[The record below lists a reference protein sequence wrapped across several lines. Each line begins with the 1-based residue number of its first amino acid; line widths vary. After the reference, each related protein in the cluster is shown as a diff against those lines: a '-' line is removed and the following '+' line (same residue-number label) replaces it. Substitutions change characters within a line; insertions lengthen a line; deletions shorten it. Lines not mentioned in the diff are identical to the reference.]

1 MINKYFF
8 RSNNGNDRMTGAML
22 VSTSKNLEAAR
33 KIAKTKFKTYG
44 YKGRPIHC
52 IPFATV

>member
-8 RSNNGNDRMTGAML
+8 RSNNGNDSMTGAML

-33 KIAKTKFKTYG
+33 RIAKAKFKTYG
-44 YKGRPIHC
+44 YKGKPIHC

>member
-8 RSNNGNDRMTGAML
+8 RSNNGDDCMTGVML
-22 VSTSKNLEAAR
+22 VSTSKNLEAAKR
-33 KIAKTKFKTYG
+33 IAKDKFKTYG

-52 IPFATV
+52 VPFVTV